1 MVFILKHCDKA
12 ILRFSANEASSNPDY
27 KILWVTDEKSLLP
40 LGFDLSDE
48 GLSNWVK
55 HRTIPKNRAYM
66 DTLLSKSGLSPNRP
80 LSVIYYSKGLS
91 LNDVYWVVPEDFE
104 GKFADYNLYDNRFN
118 RILSQIVFTGYGSSV
133 KSSLLSSPEF
143 TTNGMLPKCWRRIN
157 GKIELYKGST
167 SGFSNTGFEAYSE
180 YYAWQIAK
188 VLKIDAVEYN
198 LHFWKNTLC
207 STCELFTSKKYSF
220 VPVGRLVTKG
230 GFDAVCEYYKNL
242 GPEFEKALYDM
253 IVFDAV
259 IKNTD
264 RHYGNFGFL
273 VDNKTNKIKKC
284 APLFDHGN
292 SLYNLAGLECFEKQ
306 SELIKEYD
314 ANLEPCVYDGF
325 IDTAKKVLTQEHK
338 KNLKKLL
345 NFKFKKHPKYNLGAI
360 RLRKIE
366 DQVQRNVM
374 ELLG

>member
-1 MVFILKHCDKA
+1 MVFILKHCDKT
-12 ILRFSANEASSNPDY
+12 ILKFSANEASSNPDY

-40 LGFDLSDE
+40 LGFDLSEE

-66 DTLLSKSGLSPNRP
+66 DNLLSKSGLSPNRP
-80 LSVIYYSKGLS
+80 LSVVYYSKGLS

-104 GKFADYNLYDNRFN
+104 GKFADNNLYDNRFN

-167 SGFSNTGFEAYSE
+167 SGFSNNGFEAYSE
-180 YYAWQIAK
+180 YYA
-188 VLKIDAVEYN
+188 Y
-198 LHFWKNTLC
+198 
-207 STCELFTSKKYSF
+207 
-220 VPVGRLVTKG
+220 PVGRLVTKG
-230 GFDAVCEYYKNL
+230 GFEAVCEYYK
-242 GPEFEKALYDM
+242 
-253 IVFDAV
+253 
-259 IKNTD
+259 
-264 RHYGNFGFL
+264 
-273 VDNKTNKIKKC
+273 
-284 APLFDHGN
+284 
-292 SLYNLAGLECFEKQ
+292 
-306 SELIKEYD
+306 
-314 ANLEPCVYDGF
+314 NLEPCVYDGF
-325 IDTAKKVLTQEHK
+325 IDTAKKVLIQEHK

>member
-1 MVFILKHCDKA
+1 
-12 ILRFSANEASSNPDY
+12 
-27 KILWVTDEKSLLP
+27 
-40 LGFDLSDE
+40 
-48 GLSNWVK
+48 
-55 HRTIPKNRAYM
+55 
-66 DTLLSKSGLSPNRP
+66 
-80 LSVIYYSKGLS
+80 
-91 LNDVYWVVPEDFE
+91 
-104 GKFADYNLYDNRFN
+104 
-118 RILSQIVFTGYGSSV
+118 
-133 KSSLLSSPEF
+133 
-143 TTNGMLPKCWRRIN
+143 
-157 GKIELYKGST
+157 
-167 SGFSNTGFEAYSE
+167 
-180 YYAWQIAK
+180 
-188 VLKIDAVEYN
+188 
-198 LHFWKNTLC
+198 
-207 STCELFTSKKYSF
+207 
-220 VPVGRLVTKG
+220 
-230 GFDAVCEYYKNL
+230 
-242 GPEFEKALYDM
+242 M

-273 VDNKTNKIKKC
+273 VDNNTNKIKKC

>member
-40 LGFDLSDE
+40 LGFELSE
-48 GLSNWVK
+48 E
-55 HRTIPKNRAYM
+55 
-66 DTLLSKSGLSPNRP
+66 
-80 LSVIYYSKGLS
+80 GLS
-91 LNDVYWVVPEDFE
+91 LNDVYWVVPEDFD

-167 SGFSNTGFEAYSE
+167 SGFSNNGFEAYSE

-230 GFDAVCEYYKNL
+230 GFEA
-242 GPEFEKALYDM
+242 
-253 IVFDAV
+253 
-259 IKNTD
+259 
-264 RHYGNFGFL
+264 
-273 VDNKTNKIKKC
+273 
-284 APLFDHGN
+284 
-292 SLYNLAGLECFEKQ
+292 
-306 SELIKEYD
+306 
-314 ANLEPCVYDGF
+314 VYDGF

-345 NFKFKKHPKYNLGAI
+345 NFKFKKHPKYNLDAI

>member
-1 MVFILKHCDKA
+1 MVFILKHCDKT

-91 LNDVYWVVPEDFE
+91 LNDVYWVVPEDFN

-167 SGFSNTGFEAYSE
+167 SGFSNTGFEA
-180 YYAWQIAK
+180 
-188 VLKIDAVEYN
+188 
-198 LHFWKNTLC
+198 
-207 STCELFTSKKYSF
+207 
-220 VPVGRLVTKG
+220 
-230 GFDAVCEYYKNL
+230 VCEYYK
-242 GPEFEKALYDM
+242 
-253 IVFDAV
+253 
-259 IKNTD
+259 
-264 RHYGNFGFL
+264 
-273 VDNKTNKIKKC
+273 
-284 APLFDHGN
+284 
-292 SLYNLAGLECFEKQ
+292 
-306 SELIKEYD
+306 
-314 ANLEPCVYDGF
+314 NLEPCVYDGF

-338 KNLKKLL
+338 KKLKKLL

>member
-1 MVFILKHCDKA
+1 MVFILKHCDKT

-40 LGFDLSDE
+40 LGFELSE
-48 GLSNWVK
+48 E
-55 HRTIPKNRAYM
+55 
-66 DTLLSKSGLSPNRP
+66 
-80 LSVIYYSKGLS
+80 GLS
-91 LNDVYWVVPEDFE
+91 LNDVYWVVPEDFD

-167 SGFSNTGFEAYSE
+167 SGFSNNGFE
-180 YYAWQIAK
+180 
-188 VLKIDAVEYN
+188 
-198 LHFWKNTLC
+198 
-207 STCELFTSKKYSF
+207 
-220 VPVGRLVTKG
+220 
-230 GFDAVCEYYKNL
+230 AVCEYYK
-242 GPEFEKALYDM
+242 
-253 IVFDAV
+253 
-259 IKNTD
+259 
-264 RHYGNFGFL
+264 
-273 VDNKTNKIKKC
+273 
-284 APLFDHGN
+284 
-292 SLYNLAGLECFEKQ
+292 
-306 SELIKEYD
+306 
-314 ANLEPCVYDGF
+314 NLEPCVYDGF

>member
-1 MVFILKHCDKA
+1 MPGGLIWWKWCNKFRLKEKMVFILKHCDKA

-48 GLSNWVK
+48 GLS
-55 HRTIPKNRAYM
+55 
-66 DTLLSKSGLSPNRP
+66 
-80 LSVIYYSKGLS
+80 
-91 LNDVYWVVPEDFE
+91 LNDVYWVVPEDFN

-133 KSSLLSSPEF
+133 KSALLSSPEF
-143 TTNGMLPKCWRRIN
+143 T
-157 GKIELYKGST
+157 
-167 SGFSNTGFEAYSE
+167 
-180 YYAWQIAK
+180 
-188 VLKIDAVEYN
+188 
-198 LHFWKNTLC
+198 
-207 STCELFTSKKYSF
+207 
-220 VPVGRLVTKG
+220 
-230 GFDAVCEYYKNL
+230 
-242 GPEFEKALYDM
+242 
-253 IVFDAV
+253 
-259 IKNTD
+259 
-264 RHYGNFGFL
+264 
-273 VDNKTNKIKKC
+273 
-284 APLFDHGN
+284 
-292 SLYNLAGLECFEKQ
+292 GLDCFEKQ

-345 NFKFKKHPKYNLGAI
+345 NFKFKKHPKYNLDAI

>member
-12 ILRFSANEASSNPDY
+12 ILRFSANED
-27 KILWVTDEKSLLP
+27 
-40 LGFDLSDE
+40 
-48 GLSNWVK
+48 
-55 HRTIPKNRAYM
+55 
-66 DTLLSKSGLSPNRP
+66 
-80 LSVIYYSKGLS
+80 SKGLS
-91 LNDVYWVVPEDFE
+91 LNDVYWVVPEDFD

-143 TTNGMLPKCWRRIN
+143 T
-157 GKIELYKGST
+157 
-167 SGFSNTGFEAYSE
+167 
-180 YYAWQIAK
+180 
-188 VLKIDAVEYN
+188 
-198 LHFWKNTLC
+198 
-207 STCELFTSKKYSF
+207 
-220 VPVGRLVTKG
+220 
-230 GFDAVCEYYKNL
+230 
-242 GPEFEKALYDM
+242 
-253 IVFDAV
+253 
-259 IKNTD
+259 
-264 RHYGNFGFL
+264 
-273 VDNKTNKIKKC
+273 
-284 APLFDHGN
+284 
-292 SLYNLAGLECFEKQ
+292 GLECFEKQ